1 MKKGK
6 FKLNILFKNTLL
18 FTLVYLSL
26 TSAYSQNIIPGS
38 ERTNLYIDKLL
49 DKKVAVIANNTSIIR
64 SNNLDIHLIDTLIK
78 RGVKIEKIFSPE
90 HGFLGDKDDGEKI
103 ENGFYKSIE
112 VISLYGKNRK
122 INDNDIENID
132 ILIFDIQDVGVR
144 FYTYLSTL
152 HYAMESVSRTN
163 KKLIILDRPNPN
175 SFYIDGP
182 VLDLKNKSFI
192 GLHPVPI
199 VYGMTIG
206 EYGKMINGEGWLENS
221 LKANLEVIKIKN
233 YNHKLKYE
241 PNIRPSPN
249 LPNIQSIYLYPSLA
263 FLEKTEVSVGRGT
276 KTQFQIYGHPD
287 FNEKFLYFPLASE
300 PEARIM
306 VTSPFYTNQ
315 IALIENIAKSI
326 PIDYTLY
333 VKEHP
338 VQEVKFWR
346 PVTDYKKLINIPN
359 VKFVHPSVS
368 NHELLP
374 KCQGV
379 IAISGGT
386 SFEAIFYKKPVILF
400 ADEYYDVLSMVTRI
414 KTFKTLSNDITD
426 ALSNFKFDNNE
437 LDAFMQA
444 SDNHSLS
451 VPYHQIRDDA
461 EILSSIQ
468 NYTDNFNVIA
478 KEFDKFYEAYANYF
492 ELMAQT
498 IRSKL

>member
-122 INDNDIENID
+122 INDNDIKDID
-132 ILIFDIQDVGVR
+132 VVIFDIQDVGVR

-163 KKLIILDRPNPN
+163 KKIIILDRPNPN

-182 VLDLKNKSFI
+182 VLDIKNKSFI

-206 EYGKMINGEGWLENS
+206 EYGKMVNGEGWLES
-221 LKANLEVIKIKN
+221 DLKADLEVVKIKN
-233 YNHKLKYE
+233 YNHKSKYE
-241 PNIRPSPN
+241 PSIRPSPN
-249 LPNIQSIYLYPSLA
+249 LPNLQSIYLYPSLA

-276 KTQFQIYGHPD
+276 KIQFQVYGHPD
-287 FNEKFLYFPLASE
+287 FEKDFYFTPQSNFGSQNPKLKGIKSSGEDLRNYKTINRIELKWLIKSYNQFEDKNKFFRNDFDKLAGSSNLKKQIIEGISESEIRDSWQQGLEKFKKIRKKYLLY
-300 PEARIM
+300 
-306 VTSPFYTNQ
+306 
-315 IALIENIAKSI
+315 
-326 PIDYTLY
+326 
-333 VKEHP
+333 
-338 VQEVKFWR
+338 
-346 PVTDYKKLINIPN
+346 
-359 VKFVHPSVS
+359 
-368 NHELLP
+368 
-374 KCQGV
+374 
-379 IAISGGT
+379 
-386 SFEAIFYKKPVILF
+386 
-400 ADEYYDVLSMVTRI
+400 
-414 KTFKTLSNDITD
+414 
-426 ALSNFKFDNNE
+426 
-437 LDAFMQA
+437 
-444 SDNHSLS
+444 
-451 VPYHQIRDDA
+451 
-461 EILSSIQ
+461 
-468 NYTDNFNVIA
+468 
-478 KEFDKFYEAYANYF
+478 
-492 ELMAQT
+492 
-498 IRSKL
+498 

>member
-122 INDNDIENID
+122 INDIDIENID

-182 VLDLKNKSFI
+182 ILDLKNKSFI

-233 YNHKLKYE
+233 YNHKIKYE

-287 FNEKFLYFPLASE
+287 FNEKFSFIPKPNFGSQNPKLNGIKSNGEDLRDYKTIN
-300 PEARIM
+300 RIELKWLIN
-306 VTSPFYTNQ
+306 SYNQ
-315 IALIENIAKSI
+315 IKDKKNFFRSDFNKLSGSSKLQDQIKNGIQESI
-326 PIDYTLY
+326 
-333 VKEHP
+333 
-338 VQEVKFWR
+338 
-346 PVTDYKKLINIPN
+346 
-359 VKFVHPSVS
+359 
-368 NHELLP
+368 
-374 KCQGV
+374 
-379 IAISGGT
+379 
-386 SFEAIFYKKPVILF
+386 
-400 ADEYYDVLSMVTRI
+400 
-414 KTFKTLSNDITD
+414 
-426 ALSNFKFDNNE
+426 
-437 LDAFMQA
+437 
-444 SDNHSLS
+444 
-451 VPYHQIRDDA
+451 IRDSWV
-461 EILSSIQ
+461 EGLE
-468 NYTDNFNVIA
+468 
-478 KEFDKFYEAYANYF
+478 EFKK
-492 ELMAQT
+492 
-498 IRSKL
+498 IRSKYLLY

>member
-6 FKLNILFKNTLL
+6 FKLNILIKNTLL

-78 RGVKIEKIFSPE
+78 RGVTIEKIFSPE

-122 INDNDIENID
+122 INDNDIKSID

-182 VLDLKNKSFI
+182 ILDLKNKSFI

-206 EYGKMINGEGWLENS
+206 EYGKMINGEGWLENR

-287 FNEKFLYFPLASE
+287 FNEKFSFIPKPNFGSQNPKLNGIKSNGEDLRNYKTVN
-300 PEARIM
+300 RIELKWLIN
-306 VTSPFYTNQ
+306 SYNQ
-315 IALIENIAKSI
+315 IKDKKNFFRSDFNKLSGSSKLQDQIKNGIQESI
-326 PIDYTLY
+326 
-333 VKEHP
+333 
-338 VQEVKFWR
+338 
-346 PVTDYKKLINIPN
+346 
-359 VKFVHPSVS
+359 
-368 NHELLP
+368 
-374 KCQGV
+374 
-379 IAISGGT
+379 
-386 SFEAIFYKKPVILF
+386 
-400 ADEYYDVLSMVTRI
+400 
-414 KTFKTLSNDITD
+414 
-426 ALSNFKFDNNE
+426 
-437 LDAFMQA
+437 
-444 SDNHSLS
+444 
-451 VPYHQIRDDA
+451 IRDSWV
-461 EILSSIQ
+461 EGL
-468 NYTDNFNVIA
+468 
-478 KEFDKFYEAYANYF
+478 EKFKK
-492 ELMAQT
+492 
-498 IRSKL
+498 IRRKYLLY

>member
-6 FKLNILFKNTLL
+6 FNLNILFKNTLL
-18 FTLVYLSL
+18 FALVYFSF

-49 DKKVAVIANNTSIIR
+49 DKKVAVIANNTSVIK
-64 SNNLDIHLIDTLIK
+64 SNNLNIHLIDTLIK

-103 ENGFYKSIE
+103 DNGFYKSIE

-122 INDNDIENID
+122 IDDNDIKNID

-182 VLDLKNKSFI
+182 ILDLKNKSFI

-206 EYGKMINGEGWLENS
+206 EYGKMINGEGWLENN

-287 FNEKFLYFPLASE
+287 FNEKFSFIPKPNFGSQNPKLNGIKSNGEDLRNYKTGN
-300 PEARIM
+300 RIELKWLIN
-306 VTSPFYTNQ
+306 SYNQ
-315 IALIENIAKSI
+315 IKDKENFFRSDFNKLSGSSKLQDQIKNGIQESI
-326 PIDYTLY
+326 
-333 VKEHP
+333 
-338 VQEVKFWR
+338 
-346 PVTDYKKLINIPN
+346 
-359 VKFVHPSVS
+359 
-368 NHELLP
+368 
-374 KCQGV
+374 
-379 IAISGGT
+379 
-386 SFEAIFYKKPVILF
+386 
-400 ADEYYDVLSMVTRI
+400 
-414 KTFKTLSNDITD
+414 
-426 ALSNFKFDNNE
+426 
-437 LDAFMQA
+437 
-444 SDNHSLS
+444 
-451 VPYHQIRDDA
+451 IRDSWL
-461 EILSSIQ
+461 EGL
-468 NYTDNFNVIA
+468 
-478 KEFDKFYEAYANYF
+478 EKFKK
-492 ELMAQT
+492 
-498 IRSKL
+498 IRKKYLLY

>member
-122 INDNDIENID
+122 IKDNDIKNID
-132 ILIFDIQDVGVR
+132 VLIFDIQDVGVR

-182 VLDLKNKSFI
+182 ILDLKNKSFI

-206 EYGKMINGEGWLENS
+206 EYGKMINGEGWLENR

-287 FNEKFLYFPLASE
+287 FNEKFSFIPKPNFGSQNPKLNGIKSNGEDLRNYKTVN
-300 PEARIM
+300 RIELKWLIN
-306 VTSPFYTNQ
+306 SYNQ
-315 IALIENIAKSI
+315 IKDKKNFFRSDFNKLSGSSKLQDQIKNGIQESI
-326 PIDYTLY
+326 
-333 VKEHP
+333 
-338 VQEVKFWR
+338 
-346 PVTDYKKLINIPN
+346 
-359 VKFVHPSVS
+359 
-368 NHELLP
+368 
-374 KCQGV
+374 
-379 IAISGGT
+379 
-386 SFEAIFYKKPVILF
+386 
-400 ADEYYDVLSMVTRI
+400 
-414 KTFKTLSNDITD
+414 
-426 ALSNFKFDNNE
+426 
-437 LDAFMQA
+437 
-444 SDNHSLS
+444 
-451 VPYHQIRDDA
+451 IRDSWV
-461 EILSSIQ
+461 EGL
-468 NYTDNFNVIA
+468 
-478 KEFDKFYEAYANYF
+478 EKFKK
-492 ELMAQT
+492 
-498 IRSKL
+498 IRRKYLLY